1 MPNLEIK
8 NRESFICQDKKELLP
23 SEKKKKKRTPKKKKK
38 KKKKTRKKNPGKLNT
53 PFVYNILVLNL
64 NFKTFQ
70 SLL

>member
-8 NRESFICQDKKELLP
+8 NRESFICQDKKELLS
-23 SEKKKKKRTPKKKKK
+23 SEKKK

>member
-23 SEKKKKKRTPKKKKK
+23 NEKKK

>member
-23 SEKKKKKRTPKKKKK
+23 NEKKKKKK

>member
-8 NRESFICQDKKELLP
+8 NRESFICQDKKELLL
-23 SEKKKKKRTPKKKKK
+23 SEKKK

>member
-23 SEKKKKKRTPKKKKK
+23 SEKKKKKKK
-38 KKKKTRKKNPGKLNT
+38 RKKNPGKLNT

>member
-23 SEKKKKKRTPKKKKK
+23 SEKKKKK
-38 KKKKTRKKNPGKLNT
+38 KKTRKKNPGKLNT
-53 PFVYNILVLNL
+53 SFVYNILVLNL

>member
-23 SEKKKKKRTPKKKKK
+23 SEKKKKKKKKI
-38 KKKKTRKKNPGKLNT
+38 KKNPGKLNT

>member
-1 MPNLEIK
+1 MPNLQIK

-23 SEKKKKKRTPKKKKK
+23 SEKKKKK
-38 KKKKTRKKNPGKLNT
+38 KKTRKKNPGKINT

>member
-23 SEKKKKKRTPKKKKK
+23 SEKKKKK
-38 KKKKTRKKNPGKLNT
+38 KKKTRKKNPVKLNT

>member
-23 SEKKKKKRTPKKKKK
+23 SEK

>member
-8 NRESFICQDKKELLP
+8 NRESFICQDKKELLS
-23 SEKKKKKRTPKKKKK
+23 SEKKKKK
-38 KKKKTRKKNPGKLNT
+38 KKKKIKKNPGKLNT

>member
-23 SEKKKKKRTPKKKKK
+23 SEKK

>member
-8 NRESFICQDKKELLP
+8 NRESFICQDKKEFLP
-23 SEKKKKKRTPKKKKK
+23 SEKKTKN
-38 KKKKTRKKNPGKLNT
+38 KKKTRKKNPGKLNT